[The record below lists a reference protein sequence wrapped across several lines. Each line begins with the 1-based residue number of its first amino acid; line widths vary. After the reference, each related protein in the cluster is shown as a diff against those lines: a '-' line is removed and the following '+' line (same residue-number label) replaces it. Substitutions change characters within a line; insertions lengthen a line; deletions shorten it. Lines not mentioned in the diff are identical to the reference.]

1 MKTIQLQGIG
11 KHPATEAK
19 NIQIGNTLVWNFGA
33 TSTVKAI
40 EFSKTGKTL
49 TITTISG
56 SDGKEYQRRLG
67 AERLVA
73 IRN

>member
-1 MKTIQLQGIG
+1 MKKIQLQGIG
-11 KHPATEAK
+11 KQTATEAK
-19 NIQIGNTLVWNFGA
+19 NIKVGDTLVWNYGA

-49 TITTISG
+49 TVTTISN

-67 AERLVA
+67 AERLVG
-73 IRN
+73 IRA